1 MTTVVDRIFPPSG
14 SVRDA
19 IGNGPTELDAFRA
32 AFTEM
37 KCLDQIEQVAPPA
50 AANLPP
56 LEAARIVFWNA
67 ERLKYLTPSVAL
79 LNAAEADAA
88 VLCELDLGMARSGNL
103 HTTSELARRLG
114 AGHVFAVEF
123 VELGLGDARERRWHK
138 DEKNV
143 AGLHGAGLVSRR
155 RLKRP
160 RLLRLEMSGRWFDG
174 RFGERRVGGRIA
186 VMADLEIDARDVL
199 LVSVHYESH
208 TDPQDRLLQTRL
220 LIEAIDRHAPG
231 QPVLIGG
238 DFNTNTMG
246 RSEHERPAA
255 VEAALRADPQRL
267 KLPMAYEPMFEALRQ
282 SGYEWETCNA
292 MGVDTQ
298 RTRPDGTPAGP
309 LGKID
314 WFFARGLE
322 CSDPGVIAAVDEAG
336 VAISDHEALVVT
348 IRPRKTA

>member
-1 MTTVVDRIFPPSG
+1 MSTVVDRIVPPSG

-19 IGNGPTELDAFRA
+19 IGNGPTEIDAFRN
-32 AFTEM
+32 AFSEM

-50 AANLPP
+50 AEPP
-56 LEAARIVFWNA
+56 PIETARIIFWNA
-67 ERLKYLTPSVAL
+67 ERLKYLKPSIAL
-79 LNAAEADAA
+79 INAAEADAA

-103 HTTSELARRLG
+103 HTTSELALG
-114 AGHVFAVEF
+114 LRAGYVFAVEF

-138 DEKNV
+138 GEKNV

-186 VMADLEIDARDVL
+186 VMADLEIGGRDVL

-220 LIEAIDRHAPG
+220 LLEAIDRHSPG
-231 QPVLIGG
+231 RPVLIGG
-238 DFNTNTMG
+238 DFNTNTQN
-246 RSEHERPAA
+246 RADHEQPALIR
-255 VEAALRADPQRL
+255 AALRDDPRRL
-267 KLPMAYEPMFEALRQ
+267 KFPMAYEPMFEALRHA
-282 SGYEWETCNA
+282 GYEWENCNA
-292 MGVDTQ
+292 MGADTQ

-309 LGKID
+309 LGRID
-314 WFFARGLE
+314 WFFSRGLH
-322 CSDPGVIAAVDEAG
+322 CSEPGVIAAVDNRG
-336 VAISDHEALVVT
+336 VAISDHDALVVT
-348 IRPRKTA
+348 VRPRRTA